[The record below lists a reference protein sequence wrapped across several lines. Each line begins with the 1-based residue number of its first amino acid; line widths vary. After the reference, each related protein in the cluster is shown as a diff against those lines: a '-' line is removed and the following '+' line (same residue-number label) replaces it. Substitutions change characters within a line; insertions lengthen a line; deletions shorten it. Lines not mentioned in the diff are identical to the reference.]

1 MDPRVLATDPLTPD
15 QGGPRRCL
23 ECFHIVG
30 DFHSRKCSKYKE
42 YEHGITVERAK
53 KDRDRRYRMSGLE

>member
-1 MDPRVLATDPLTPD
+1 
-15 QGGPRRCL
+15 
-23 ECFHIVG
+23 VG